1 MLVVGGGTG
10 SALLYLAEQLRHSDA
25 QLVYLD
31 FSARSLEIARQRAKF
46 RRLKN
51 IRWVHNNLENM
62 GSVVPELGKTRT
74 LN

>member
-31 FSARSLEIARQRAKF
+31 FSARSLGIARQRAKLQ
-46 RRLKN
+46 RLKN
-51 IRWVHNNLENM
+51 IRWVHNSLENM

-74 LN
+74 LD

>member
-31 FSARSLEIARQRAKF
+31 FSARSLGIARQRAKL
-46 RRLKN
+46 RGLKN
-51 IRWVHNNLENM
+51 IRWVHNSLENM
-62 GSVVPELGKTRT
+62 GSVVPELGKTIT
-74 LN
+74 LD